1 MFGCAT
7 FLQNVD
13 DTLSYAA
20 CCLCLSARRHPLL
33 LCCCF
38 CRQQLQLHRNGYIP
52 SLMLRL
58 KVLHQYL
65 ASCVKLS
72 VDPSEDVPAA
82 EQSTATNGSRD
93 TVQVGA
99 AGHWVSDRPGAKPR
113 LHFVLAEPDGQNS
126 LSQQQQHLRV
136 ADRDSDDAKKGG
148 VFEFIKTAAARAAAD
163 AAAAEMT
170 EDAAAAAA
178 AVAATEGSGDAA
190 AQQQDREQLQQLEQ
204 QLGGRLLSVHQ
215 MWQNM
220 PLAVALQVGR
230 IKPWFL
236 CSSLLDVVCSVSSSE
251 SQVRQQ
257 SMRCLCAVIACY
269 TSSCKLW
276 PATYMACSFAVL
288 VPLTPPPAALLPFP
302 TLHIAITS
310 AVVCAATTPSL

>member
-1 MFGCAT
+1 MFQMRRISAILVT
-7 FLQNVD
+7 RYRMLP
-13 DTLSYAA
+13 AA
-20 CCLCLSARRHPLL
+20 CICLCCAPLV

-38 CRQQLQLHRNGYIP
+38 LQQQLQLHRNGYIP

-72 VDPSEDVPAA
+72 VEPSEDVPAA
-82 EQSTATNGSRD
+82 EQSLAANGSRKA
-93 TVQVGA
+93 VQVGA
-99 AGHWVSDRPGAKPR
+99 AGHWVSERPGAKPR
-113 LHFVLAEPDGQNS
+113 LHFVLAEPDSQQS
-126 LSQQQQHLRV
+126 LQQQQQNLRM

-148 VFEFIKTAAARAAAD
+148 VFEFKKTARAAAD

-178 AVAATEGSGDAA
+178 AVAATEGSGEGAGDEA

-220 PLAVALQVGR
+220 PLAVALQVGCVPGISCR
-230 IKPWFL
+230 GYQAHL
-236 CSSLLDVVCSVSSSE
+236 C
-251 SQVRQQ
+251 Q
-257 SMRCLCAVIACY
+257 RC
-269 TSSCKLW
+269 
-276 PATYMACSFAVL
+276 FA
-288 VPLTPPPAALLPFP
+288 AA
-302 TLHIAITS
+302 
-310 AVVCAATTPSL
+310 